1 MVRFDVRAVSRF
13 FARPKAGRKCVHA
26 LFLCPLFKS
35 FEAYMS
41 DYFTLFH
48 ITCLMHQA
56 WVFHLFKLVDIDS
69 LPTTSHTLM
78 ILPSEKQ
85 LGSGVRGTVTR
96 KVESGF
102 E

>member
-13 FARPKAGRKCVHA
+13 FASPKAGRKCVHA
-26 LFLCPLFKS
+26 LLLCPLLKS
-35 FEAYMS
+35 FEAYML
-41 DYFTLFH
+41 DYFAEILHYFH

-69 LPTTSHTLM
+69 LSTS
-78 ILPSEKQ
+78 SEKQQ

-96 KVESGF
+96 KVESWF